1 MVIIE
6 EDTTVGFANNEFFRL
21 TGYSQDDIDSRKSW
35 TEFVHKEDLNRMIK
49 QHKLRR
55 ARSGDALRQYEFRL
69 LTKSGD
75 TRNIL
80 LTIDMFPG
88 TKRSIASLID
98 ITDRK
103 I

>member
-1 MVIIE
+1 MIE
-6 EDTTVGFANNEFFRL
+6 
-21 TGYSQDDIDSRKSW
+21 
-35 TEFVHKEDLNRMIK
+35 

-55 ARSGDALRQYEFRL
+55 ARSGDAIRQYEFRL
-69 LTKSGD
+69 LTKSGEI
-75 TRNIL
+75 RNIL

-98 ITDRK
+98 IGDRK

>member
-6 EDTTVGFANNEFFRL
+6 EDTTVGFANKEFFRS

-35 TEFVHKEDLNRMIK
+35 TEFVHKEDLNRMVR

-55 ARSGDALRQYEFRL
+55 ERSSEALHQYEFRL
-69 LTKSGD
+69 LTKSGAI
-75 TRNIL
+75 RNIL

-103 I
+103 R